1 MEDIKIA
8 AVQINSTVGKI
19 KDNLSSMRKWVIT
32 ASEQNVDLICFP
44 EMCITG
50 YAMPQSLE
58 FSETM
63 EGDSV
68 KCVLEMSE
76 EFSISIAAGLSE
88 KADDCSYI
96 TQFIAEDGII
106 KGKYRKTHLGER
118 EKLYYEAGNNI
129 EIIKCENANIGFQ
142 LCWESHFP
150 EISSILALDGA
161 DIILMPHSSGLPSN
175 RRKDIWDKC
184 LKARAYDNT
193 VYAIAC
199 NQLGDNGL
207 GTVFGGGCTA
217 IDPRGNILAEDYS
230 SKDSMIII
238 DATSEILDK
247 LRRREYTS
255 MKNLYYLNRRRPEL
269 YGRITETKFQ

>member
-1 MEDIKIA
+1 MEDMKIA
-8 AVQINSTVGKI
+8 AVQMNSAVGKI
-19 KDNLSSMRKWVIT
+19 EDNLSSIRKWIKS

-50 YAMPQSLE
+50 YAMPQSIGS
-58 FSETM
+58 SETM

-68 KCVLEMSE
+68 KRILEMSE
-76 EFSISIAAGLSE
+76 EFSMSIAAGLSE
-88 KADDCSYI
+88 KTDDGAYI
-96 TQFIAEDGII
+96 TQFIAEDGAI

-118 EKLYYEAGNNI
+118 EKLYYKAGNNI
-129 EIIKCENANIGFQ
+129 EVIKCKNANIGFQ

-150 EISSILALDGA
+150 EVSSILALDGA
-161 DIILMPHSSGLPSN
+161 DIILMPHSSGLPSS

-193 VYAIAC
+193 VYVIAC

-207 GTVFGGGCTA
+207 GTIFGGGCTA

-230 SKDSMIII
+230 SNDSMIII
-238 DATSEILDK
+238 DITSEILDK

-255 MKNLYYLNRRRPEL
+255 MKDLYYLNRRRPEL
-269 YGRITETKFQ
+269 YGRITETEF

>member
-1 MEDIKIA
+1 MEDMKIA
-8 AVQINSTVGKI
+8 AVQMNSAVGKI
-19 KDNLSSMRKWVIT
+19 EDNMSSIRKWIKS

-50 YAMPQSLE
+50 YAMPQSIGS
-58 FSETM
+58 SETM

-68 KCVLEMSE
+68 KRILEMSE
-76 EFSISIAAGLSE
+76 EFSMSIAAGLSE
-88 KADDCSYI
+88 KTDDGAYI
-96 TQFIAEDGII
+96 TQFIAEDGAIE
-106 KGKYRKTHLGER
+106 GKYRKTHLGER
-118 EKLYYEAGNNI
+118 EKLYYKTGNNI
-129 EIIKCENANIGFQ
+129 EVIKCKNANIGFQ

-150 EISSILALDGA
+150 EVSSILALDGA
-161 DIILMPHSSGLPSN
+161 DIILMPHSSGLPSS

-193 VYAIAC
+193 VYVIAC

-207 GTVFGGGCTA
+207 GTTFGGGCTA

-230 SKDSMIII
+230 SNDSMIII
-238 DATSEILDK
+238 DITSEILDK

-255 MKNLYYLNRRRPEL
+255 MKDLYYLNRRRPEL
-269 YGRITETKFQ
+269 YGRITETEL